1 MPIHHA
7 IDRFKLLEEVR
18 RLEEAGMIIRFILPE
33 LIHHK
38 PGELF
43 GVVAQYLIIF
53 DEP

>member
-33 LIHHK
+33 LLYHR
-38 PGELF
+38 PGELYT
-43 GVVAQYLIIF
+43 VISQYLIIF